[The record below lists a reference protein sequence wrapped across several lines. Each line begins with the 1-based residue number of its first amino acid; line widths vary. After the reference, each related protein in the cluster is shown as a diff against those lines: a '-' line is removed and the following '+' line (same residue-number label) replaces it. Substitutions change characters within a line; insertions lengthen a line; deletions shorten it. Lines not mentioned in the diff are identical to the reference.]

1 MQGIKLVV
9 KTFLK
14 SIHLASKAS
23 EDCFFSLKNDNNEI
37 IANESIKRKFHAQ
50 FIMISFSKI
59 PKL

>member
-50 FIMISFSKI
+50 FIMISFS
-59 PKL
+59 